1 MGKRTREKFSPMEEN
16 RAESSLQT
24 LNDFVPHCYRSGL
37 IEIMA
42 LRGCPALDSD
52 PQSIMLDLAFLILIQ
67 HGILSLLS
75 TMQFIAIALF
85 AAAASAATV
94 TEVDTQSTLVT
105 VTDCASTVTDCPAHS
120 TSAAPNTTAPAN
132 VTSFEAGAARNQYAA
147 AGAAA
152 LAAGALLAL

>member
-1 MGKRTREKFSPMEEN
+1 MLVTTIFHLMVRAVARTCILFAAVSILADRIRRQCMGKRTREKFSPMEEN

-67 HGILSLLS
+67 HG
-75 TMQFIAIALF
+75 M
-85 AAAASAATV
+85 
-94 TEVDTQSTLVT
+94 
-105 VTDCASTVTDCPAHS
+105 
-120 TSAAPNTTAPAN
+120 
-132 VTSFEAGAARNQYAA
+132 
-147 AGAAA
+147 
-152 LAAGALLAL
+152 

>member
-1 MGKRTREKFSPMEEN
+1 
-16 RAESSLQT
+16 
-24 LNDFVPHCYRSGL
+24 
-37 IEIMA
+37 
-42 LRGCPALDSD
+42 
-52 PQSIMLDLAFLILIQ
+52 
-67 HGILSLLS
+67 
-75 TMQFIAIALF
+75 MQFIAIALF

-105 VTDCASTVTDCPAHS
+105 GTDGAPTATDRPAHS

-132 VTSFEAGAARNQYAA
+132 VAPCAAGAARNQYAA